1 MYICNM
7 RNNGAKVH
15 LLYAGSLINVKLK
28 NLLIPLP
35 QNYGKDRR
43 LKKNLILRF
52 SVYNVYTHGL
62 ISLDFY
68 F

>member
-28 NLLIPLP
+28 NLLIKWIP
-35 QNYGKDRR
+35 QIYGKDRR
-43 LKKNLILRF
+43 LKKTLF
-52 SVYNVYTHGL
+52 
-62 ISLDFY
+62 
-68 F
+68 